1 MNKFLIY
8 KKESNFRKIDD
19 DINLFT
25 DCVKYRLE
33 ASGIDILHHQ
43 DKSFTHRSNSVDIS
57 VMKCL
62 QTLWP

>member
-19 DINLFT
+19 DIYLFT

-33 ASGIDILHHQ
+33 ASGIDILDHQ
-43 DKSFTHRSNSVDIS
+43 DKSFTHPWN
-57 VMKCL
+57 
-62 QTLWP
+62 